1 MFDSTSHN
9 QYFASPWMS
18 SHPKAAYEVHVPTVD
33 FDCMFAPIVMRYSRD
48 DTIRGGMFKLIHIA
62 IAQKGDA
69 VSFDVVNAV

>member
-1 MFDSTSHN
+1 
-9 QYFASPWMS
+9 MS

-33 FDCMFAPIVMRYSRD
+33 FDCMFTPIVMRYSRD

-69 VSFDVVNAV
+69 VSYDVVNAM

>member
-9 QYFASPWMS
+9 QYFPSPRMS
-18 SHPKAAYEVHVPTVD
+18 SHPKAAYEVHVPAVD
-33 FDCMFAPIVMRYSRD
+33 FDCMFAPIVMRYGRD
-48 DTIRGGMFKLIHIA
+48 DTIGGGMFKLIHIA